1 MRGKVQNLTRKL
13 FGIIREWFLLKSCQN
28 QSNFYFYS
36 LVILMFNH
44 SNRMHLFRRNIL
56 LRVLF
61 LSPFFLWELFRTWR
75 DKTAWDKVS
84 RSLNA
89 CVILYIKRAPAE
101 INIRSSMSNEVNIRK
116 LFPMSY
122 RTTEYNLMQWKWK
135 LLLLGRKSKH

>member
-1 MRGKVQNLTRKL
+1 MN
-13 FGIIREWFLLKSCQN
+13 
-28 QSNFYFYS
+28 
-36 LVILMFNH
+36 
-44 SNRMHLFRRNIL
+44 
-56 LRVLF
+56 
-61 LSPFFLWELFRTWR
+61 
-75 DKTAWDKVS
+75 KVS

-122 RTTEYNLMQWKWK
+122 RATEYNLMQWKWK

>member
-1 MRGKVQNLTRKL
+1 MAITVQLSIWKPDTSYKLIAISTYLGIFIFFLFWYQSSFFFLKFEWMNCQKFNNTPIFFLQVRGKVQNLTRKL

-56 LRVLF
+56 LRILF

-75 DKTAWDKVS
+75 DKTAWTK
-84 RSLNA
+84 
-89 CVILYIKRAPAE
+89 
-101 INIRSSMSNEVNIRK
+101 
-116 LFPMSY
+116 
-122 RTTEYNLMQWKWK
+122 
-135 LLLLGRKSKH
+135 